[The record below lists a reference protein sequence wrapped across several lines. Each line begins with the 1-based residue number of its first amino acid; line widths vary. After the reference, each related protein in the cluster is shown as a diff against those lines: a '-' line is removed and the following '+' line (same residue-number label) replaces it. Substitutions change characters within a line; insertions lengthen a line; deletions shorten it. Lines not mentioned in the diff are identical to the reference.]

1 MGVAAISDHWGSPVL
16 VGRDAELARVRAAVT
31 APPARVVVAGESGIG
46 KSRLVREL
54 IRSDLGGRRVLV
66 GHCEHLREPFPLGPL
81 LGAVRAHGAALDPR
95 TLSPVVGAL
104 APLVPEIA
112 DRLPAPPPP
121 LDDQRA
127 VMHRVFRAATELLD
141 RLGPAVLVVED
152 AHWAD
157 AGTLDFLT
165 FLAAHQPPR
174 LSVVV
179 TARTEAGPPPLGEA
193 FARAPS
199 GPALSVE
206 LTPLG
211 VDDVGELARRILGT
225 DVPART
231 AAALADKTGGIPFVV
246 EEVLRTL
253 LEREPA
259 DAVARRADAL
269 SGLAVPTALRD
280 VVRER
285 LAALDPAATEVLAVA
300 AVDGLTVDPRLIS
313 EVIGRDDAQVVAALA
328 AAESA
333 GLLHEHDGQSRFRH
347 VLAQQIVYESLPVAT
362 RRWLHRSVA
371 EAVERRGDPLPLGR
385 VAHHRQHAGDT
396 AAFVHYAELAADQA
410 VSHGDDALAARF
422 LLDATAVDAPLEVR
436 LRLAAKLGRA
446 AVDGLAHTEAVP
458 ILERLLQTPGLPPG
472 SRGELRFALG
482 RALRQAG
489 RARDG
494 YLEIERA
501 VEDLGDRPALLTRA
515 LAVLAAPET
524 VVGRH
529 LREHTARYEQAER
542 AAERS
547 GRPEVR
553 LAARITQVSLLLEQ
567 GDPAGWTLVDEFRTD
582 DLLVA
587 HPREHARACVNWAQ
601 AALHTGHVRRAG
613 SLLAE
618 GRRVAAR
625 AEYVRVTEVIE
636 LVAVSVDHAAG
647 SWDGL
652 AGRARALAATR
663 FGAAALDGE
672 LLHATLLAASGETA
686 AAAERLRELIA
697 TTERL
702 GAVWPLVPARSALS
716 RLLLGLDDVDG
727 AMEQATAGLELA
739 LAKGHWIWAAPAVAC
754 LVDAHAAAG
763 TAERAAEWVDALA
776 AELGDVDAPLAS
788 AALRG
793 CQAVLA
799 RAAGDAARADALQ
812 SAARTTLAAAGLRYE
827 ELRATERLGEWRCEA
842 PGRTGGEKPG
852 GTGGERSS
860 GAGGKEPGRQSG
872 EPSRPSGEEPHGAG
886 GQEPGR
892 HGGVESGDAGSR
904 VTGDA
909 GGEEPGR
916 HSGDKPGR
924 TGGDEPGGHGG
935 VESGDAGS
943 RVTGDAGREEP
954 SRPSG
959 DKPGRT
965 GGEKPGGASGE
976 KPGGASGEKPGGAGG
991 EESGGALLEHALRGY
1006 ADLHATRDVARVTSA
1021 MRRHGV
1027 AVPYPWRGGR
1037 RSGGLDLSAREHEI
1051 AVLAAKGRTN
1061 REIAADLFLSPRTV
1075 ESHVSSVLR
1084 KLGCQSRSELAARLL
1099 PFDAAG

>member
-1 MGVAAISDHWGSPVL
+1 MGVAAISDHAAAEARRTWGSPVL
-16 VGRDAELARVRAAVT
+16 VGRDDELARVRAAVT
-31 APPARVVVAGESGIG
+31 APPSRVVIAGESGIG

-81 LGAVRAHGAALDPR
+81 LDAVREHGPAVDRDA
-95 TLSPVVGAL
+95 LSPVAGAL

-112 DRLPAPPPP
+112 DRLPAPLPP

-127 VMHRVFRAATELLD
+127 AMHRVFRAATELLD
-141 RLGPAVLVVED
+141 HLGPAVLVVED

-157 AGTLDFLT
+157 AGTIDFLT

-199 GPALSVE
+199 GPALSID
-206 LTPLG
+206 LAPLG

-225 DVPART
+225 DVPAPT

-259 DAVARRADAL
+259 DEVARRTDAL
-269 SGLAVPTALRD
+269 AGLAVPTALRD

-285 LAALDPAATEVLAVA
+285 LAALDPVATEVLSVA
-300 AVDGLTVDPRLIS
+300 AVDGLAVDPRLVG
-313 EVIGRDDAQVVAALA
+313 EVVGRDGAQVAAALA

-347 VLAQQIVYESLPVAT
+347 VLAQQIVYEALPAAT

-371 EAVERRGDPLPLGR
+371 EAVERRGEPLPLAR
-385 VAHHRQHAGDT
+385 VAHHHQRAGDT

-410 VSHGDDALAARF
+410 VAHGDDALAARF
-422 LLDATAVDAPLEVR
+422 LLDATAVGDVALEVR

-446 AVDGLAHTEAVP
+446 AVDGLAHSEAVP
-458 ILERLLQTPGLPPG
+458 ILERLLETPGLPAG

-482 RALRQAG
+482 RALRQQG

-501 VEDLGDRPALLTRA
+501 VDDLEDRPALLTRA

-542 AAERS
+542 AARRS

-553 LAARITQVSLLLEQ
+553 LAARITHASLLLEQ
-567 GDPAGWTLVDEFRTD
+567 GDPSGWKLVDDLRGD
-582 DLLVA
+582 DILLG

-601 AALHTGHVRRAG
+601 AALHIGHVHRAG
-613 SLLAE
+613 ELLAE
-618 GRRVAAR
+618 GRRVAAE

-647 SWDGL
+647 RWDGL
-652 AGRARALAATR
+652 AARARALALEPSR

-672 LLHATLLAASGETA
+672 LLHTAMLAAGGDTA
-686 AAAERLRELIA
+686 EAVGRLRELVA

-702 GAVWPLVPARSALS
+702 GAVWPLVAARSALA
-716 RLLLGLDDVDG
+716 RLLLGLDDVAG
-727 AMEQATAGLELA
+727 GVAQARAALEPA
-739 LAKGHWIWAAPAVAC
+739 REKGHWIWAAPAVAG
-754 LVDAHAAAG
+754 LVDGHAALG
-763 TAERAAEWVDALA
+763 TTAEVAGLVDELAEHV
-776 AELGDVDAPLAS
+776 GPVDAPLAE
-788 AALRG
+788 AALYG

-799 RAAGDAARADALQ
+799 LAAGEPGRADALQ
-812 SAARTTLAAAGLRYE
+812 SAARAVLATAGLRYE
-827 ELRATERLGEWRCEA
+827 ELRATERLGGWRCEHA
-842 PGRTGGEKPG
+842 PA
-852 GTGGERSS
+852 
-860 GAGGKEPGRQSG
+860 GA
-872 EPSRPSGEEPHGAG
+872 AG
-886 GQEPGR
+886 P
-892 HGGVESGDAGSR
+892 
-904 VTGDA
+904 A
-909 GGEEPGR
+909 GGE
-916 HSGDKPGR
+916 
-924 TGGDEPGGHGG
+924 
-935 VESGDAGS
+935 
-943 RVTGDAGREEP
+943 
-954 SRPSG
+954 
-959 DKPGRT
+959 
-965 GGEKPGGASGE
+965 
-976 KPGGASGEKPGGAGG
+976 
-991 EESGGALLEHALRGY
+991 LLEQALRGY
-1006 ADLHATRDVARVTSA
+1006 GDLQASRDIARVTST
-1021 MRRHGV
+1021 MRRYGV

-1051 AVLAAKGRTN
+1051 AVLAARGRTN
-1061 REIAADLFLSPRTV
+1061 REIATDLFLSPRTV

-1084 KLGCQSRSELAARLL
+1084 KLGCRSRSELAARLTPEL
-1099 PFDAAG
+1099 